1 MSALFRIFVLTAL
14 LLTALSAQA
23 LAADFQAGLEAYNR
37 GNFAVAL
44 REWRSL
50 ADQGD
55 ARAQF
60 RLGYMYDK
68 GSGVP
73 QDHAEAMR
81 WYRKAA
87 EQGHA
92 KAQYNLGVIQYHL
105 GAQEPEC
112 VTREDVRREIM
123 EMMGPI
129 IESLVQETSAAIDKL
144 KSEIDKLKK

>member
-14 LLTALSAQA
+14 LLTTLSAQA
-23 LAADFQAGLEAYNR
+23 LAVDFEAGLEAYNR